1 MWQIGFVEKF
11 PEHGIVFRSERRE
24 KGIPER
30 QMMIY
35 INCSHF
41 TTIWKQKESF
51 LRNSFEVWEVFIYLE
66 SLCCKPFAAKFKRK
80 QFQLLST
87 QSHSQS
93 TIFQFAIMS
102 QRIFIHHRSFFEKK
116 RITKVSCRQQ
126 KQSFMHMEIL
136 HLVVQMWKFLHEIFV
151 EFSTELW
158 MFMKYKWKRFHEHSS
173 NFWKEMMEQ
182 NSNFHRWENPNLGI
196 SRRIRDGRFWEKC
209 FKF

>member
-66 SLCCKPFAAKFKRK
+66 SLCCKSFAAKFKRK

-116 RITKVSCRQQ
+116 TNNEGLMSSTEAEFYAHGNSSSCCANVEVPAWNIRWI
-126 KQSFMHMEIL
+126 FHRT
-136 HLVVQMWKFLHEIFV
+136 VDVHEI
-151 EFSTELW
+151 
-158 MFMKYKWKRFHEHSS
+158 
-173 NFWKEMMEQ
+173 
-182 NSNFHRWENPNLGI
+182 
-196 SRRIRDGRFWEKC
+196 
-209 FKF
+209 